1 MVGQWQCTFTH
12 AVRRVLH
19 RASHIWGRVGETLH
33 DGGIPHAALTG
44 RGVMHF
50 TNGAARTATDI
61 DTPFACI
68 LTPKHWTVFDDVSGD
83 IFNNHTIFEISF
95 LTTPKDFRLPNVT
108 NVWGYP
114 PKLKGYVKGNSGF
127 FILPNVVFRSSQS
140 RLSFVTKYRTFS
152 KKKRSCWSAICFY
165 KTESFSDETR

>member
-19 RASHIWGRVGETLH
+19 RASHIWRRVGETLH

-68 LTPKHWTVFDDVSGD
+68 LTPKLWTGD
-83 IFNNHTIFEISF
+83 IFGNHTIFEASF
-95 LTTPKDFRLPNVT
+95 LTTPKGDFRLTNVT
-108 NVWGYP
+108 NVWEYP
-114 PKLKGYVKGNSGF
+114 PKLKRYAKGNSGF
-127 FILPNVVFRSSQS
+127 FVPLNVVFYSSQS
-140 RLSFVTKYRTFS
+140 RLPFVTKCRTFKKR
-152 KKKRSCWSAICFY
+152 KKKLLVGNLFLRNREFQRRNAIA
-165 KTESFSDETR
+165 